1 MISRRIL
8 AAAAAL
14 LYLLAAP
21 SHAVAQVQQVF
32 STLAT
37 ATAATI
43 PASIDTVTTLGRNA
57 AGDYGGASYIR
68 IGASTAAAWRF
79 QSADGQWWAINNRI
93 VTPEMFGCF
102 SSTDCTS
109 AFLSLSSWLQTA
121 SSGGITNGGI
131 IVNFKPGADYK
142 IWPSGTTPNG
152 GGALQLYSVNG
163 VTFNYNGA
171 RISTDNDWTTH
182 DGIVVR
188 VINGSNLIFNDPS
201 YACTSC
207 SGSIDFSKYG
217 IQFYIAEA
225 SAPWSNNIQINNA
238 TQFWGSAF
246 LEVSGDVNS
255 ATPGAT
261 QDQAH
266 NISVINAD
274 LQHVF
279 YGLNFQAAGDN
290 FFARGVKCTD
300 CARIYFP
307 WNVSNHD
314 VELIKNGGGSG
325 FVSVMLK
332 AYALPGGSDIKRSL
346 SNIRVK
352 YRDSGETAATAVV
365 VGLDMQQ
372 TVAQPNVSGA
382 AGNGSGLLRLT
393 VDTTANMATGQT
405 WFVNSVGGITNV
417 NGASY
422 VVTVIDG
429 THVDLQGSGGFGGS
443 YTSGGYMRV
452 PAALRDISIQVENT
466 LAANQPP
473 AFVTYKENADGSA
486 DTTTDGYT
494 VENITFSG
502 ALKNYNYGVPAINLF
517 SGTGG
522 SLGTWVGET
531 IRNISLRD
539 LTITGTSSSAIIDAT
554 NIQANLTLEN
564 IVSPATVPWVL
575 TDPNSRAKRFNVS
588 ATGLSDGATVT
599 PGSAPAHQFANGVAV
614 SGAISYAQPS
624 LSDLSGWGAGA
635 LSAAG
640 NTVNASGGLVTFNGA
655 LGAASGSSLTLTGNL
670 VNLGLGAV
678 FGPGGTGTANAAIVI
693 NGGSASGGGGG
704 LLFMRNSATTFTL
717 GNSSALTGGTQNDI
731 ALYNWGLAAYSMKV
745 AAADSSVIF
754 GSTTASTSS
763 ATGSVTAAGGIGAA
777 GAIYGG
783 AEVVTGSVA
792 VGSLPACNAARK
804 AARHFVT
811 DANATFTA
819 GVGAVVAGGGANN
832 VPVTCDGT
840 NWRIGANDHIP
851 AHLVRKFA

>member
-1 MISRRIL
+1 MQRTVAPESRCPRHTKPRPRPPRAAPARRQMRSAPNACVQAPAGAGPRFRQARYRTDGKTQLLNPVRPPLRLIPTLTQAPRSFRMSQSSFGEALSRLWPQSERYRRCPRQGHRWRQPNISPGPHREPGDPAPFLKTPPRRIEMISRRIL

-473 AFVTYKENADGSA
+473 
-486 DTTTDGYT
+486 
-494 VENITFSG
+494 
-502 ALKNYNYGVPAINLF
+502 
-517 SGTGG
+517 
-522 SLGTWVGET
+522 
-531 IRNISLRD
+531 
-539 LTITGTSSSAIIDAT
+539 
-554 NIQANLTLEN
+554 
-564 IVSPATVPWVL
+564 
-575 TDPNSRAKRFNVS
+575 
-588 ATGLSDGATVT
+588 
-599 PGSAPAHQFANGVAV
+599 
-614 SGAISYAQPS
+614 
-624 LSDLSGWGAGA
+624 
-635 LSAAG
+635 
-640 NTVNASGGLVTFNGA
+640 
-655 LGAASGSSLTLTGNL
+655 
-670 VNLGLGAV
+670 
-678 FGPGGTGTANAAIVI
+678 
-693 NGGSASGGGGG
+693 
-704 LLFMRNSATTFTL
+704 
-717 GNSSALTGGTQNDI
+717 
-731 ALYNWGLAAYSMKV
+731 
-745 AAADSSVIF
+745 
-754 GSTTASTSS
+754 
-763 ATGSVTAAGGIGAA
+763 
-777 GAIYGG
+777 
-783 AEVVTGSVA
+783 
-792 VGSLPACNAARK
+792 
-804 AARHFVT
+804 
-811 DANATFTA
+811 
-819 GVGAVVAGGGANN
+819 
-832 VPVTCDGT
+832 
-840 NWRIGANDHIP
+840 
-851 AHLVRKFA
+851 